1 MKYYYDG
8 MQEYVDGISE
18 AIADGIT
25 LAEEAKMVYTQV
37 GLAIKSHLKA
47 QGYCKEYA
55 ESFVDDKLGVT
66 ALDFEDVKNDFED
79 FWQGVEA
86 DVIDNEVKVVLTRP
100 EVKGDSVQKQ
110 EDETVTI
117 LSIKQKADKFLEKHI
132 KKSAEFYSKLANLAD
147 FAEEKGIPQVG
158 GSYLDIADIVTE
170 NLTLSVVTMAEG
182 VDSVL
187 QSLGFLNESF
197 EEKDND

>member
-18 AIADGIT
+18 AIADGMT

-79 FWQGVEA
+79 FWHVVEA
-86 DVIDNEVKVVLTRP
+86 DVIDNEVKVVLTKP
-100 EVKGDSVQKQ
+100 EVKVASVQQ
-110 EDETVTI
+110 NEETVTI

-132 KKSAEFYSKLANLAD
+132 KKAAEFYSKLANLAD
-147 FAEEKGIPQVG
+147 LAEEKGIPQVG
-158 GSYLDIADIVTE
+158 GSYLDIADVVTE
-170 NLTLSVVTMAEG
+170 NLTVSVVTMAEG

-187 QSLGFLNESF
+187 QSLGFLKESF

>member
-18 AIADGIT
+18 VIADGMT

-55 ESFVDDKLGVT
+55 ESFVNDKLGVT

-79 FWQGVEA
+79 FWQVVEA
-86 DVIDNEVKVVLTRP
+86 DVIDNEAKVVLTRP
-100 EVKGDSVQKQ
+100 EVKVASIQQ
-110 EDETVTI
+110 NDETVTI

-170 NLTLSVVTMAEG
+170 NLTVSVVTMAEG
-182 VDSVL
+182 VDAVL
-187 QSLGFLNESF
+187 QSLGYLNESF